1 MFLEKELSEKLM
13 KCFYAVRNKYGN
25 GHNERVYDR
34 VLDEQFDIIS
44 IEYISQPRVQ
54 IYSIDTGK
62 KIAVYIPDKLAEKK
76 IIVEIKAKPF
86 TSKEDEQQLIEY
98 LKTSEYE
105 IGYLINFGEKQ
116 FKPRRFIYT
125 NDRKPFLSMIA
136 KSV

>member
-13 KCFYAVRNKYGN
+13 RCFYAVRNKYGN

-34 VLDEQFDIIS
+34 VLDEHFDIVS
-44 IEYISQPRVQ
+44 LEYISQPRVP
-54 IYSIDTGK
+54 IYSLDTEK
-62 KIAVYIPDKLAEKK
+62 RIAIYIPDKLVEKK
-76 IIVEIKAKPF
+76 VIIEIKAKPF

-105 IGYLINFGEKQ
+105 IGYLVNFGEKQ

-125 NDRKPFLSMIA
+125 NDRKLFLALI
-136 KSV
+136 K